1 MHAKRLFSIAF
12 AVVIAACSQ
21 GQTTSSNGGQALP
34 SLAAPSRAGAQLGP
48 DARRGYKVSVFVR
61 GTDRRYNPDPIEW
74 VSGFLFV
81 AYQNGTGPT
90 GTGGDSTIVQYSGK
104 GAVIRSIKVPGRCDG
119 MRWNPYTNLMWIT
132 VNEDANSSMYTWE
145 PTSGSLIHYMFSSA
159 KHGGGYDDLAFSNG
173 MAFVAASNPK
183 LNKNGINKH
192 AAVVSVVLNG
202 STAQVTPVLM
212 GDATAT
218 DIPTQQQVRLNLTDP
233 DSMTVAPNGDVLLA
247 SQADSEIVWI
257 HSAGMGSQSVSR
269 LLVGTQL
276 DDTVY
281 ATQSQG
287 QLYIADAKR
296 DVIYLAQGRFTS
308 GRLYTEAPS
317 DSKVRGF
324 IGWVDTSYGTIT
336 PIITG
341 FGSPTGLIFV
351 PTR

>member
-1 MHAKRLFSIAF
+1 
-12 AVVIAACSQ
+12 
-21 GQTTSSNGGQALP
+21 
-34 SLAAPSRAGAQLGP
+34 
-48 DARRGYKVSVFVR
+48 
-61 GTDRRYNPDPIEW
+61 
-74 VSGFLFV
+74 
-81 AYQNGTGPT
+81 
-90 GTGGDSTIVQYSGK
+90 
-104 GAVIRSIKVPGRCDG
+104 
-119 MRWNPYTNLMWIT
+119 
-132 VNEDANSSMYTWE
+132 
-145 PTSGSLIHYMFSSA
+145 
-159 KHGGGYDDLAFSNG
+159 